1 MHRFR
6 TILRYSHS
14 GANSE
19 LSASALKVITTTAP
33 KTMLPNNKLVFGQTF
48 SDHMLTVNWSA
59 NEGWAK
65 PVISPYANF
74 SLDPACTVFHYG
86 VECFEGMKAYKDKN
100 GKIRLF
106 RPDMNMNRFYK
117 SCQRLMLPSFN
128 RDELL
133 KCIEEFVK
141 IDSRWIPSER
151 GYSLY
156 LRPTAIATQ
165 ASLGVGASSKAMIFV
180 IASPV
185 GPYYK
190 TGFSAVSLYASTKYV
205 RAWPGGTGDSKLGA
219 NYASGIR
226 PQLEVAKD
234 GHQQILWLFGD
245 KFNVTEG
252 ILSVICVNSI
262 VGTMNF
268 FMLWKNENG
277 EKELRTP
284 PLDGTILPGVTRDS
298 ILSLT
303 KEWNEFKVVEKPIT
317 VDEIT
322 QAVKEN
328 RVIEMFGA
336 GTAAIVSP
344 IKNIHFQGVDYKIPL
359 DPSQPDSQAG
369 PLTKRLADTIMGIQY
384 GEIPHKWSVVI
395 N

>member
-86 VECFEGMKAYKDKN
+86 VECFEGMKA
-100 GKIRLF
+100 
-106 RPDMNMNRFYK
+106 
-117 SCQRLMLPSFN
+117 
-128 RDELL
+128 
-133 KCIEEFVK
+133 
-141 IDSRWIPSER
+141 
-151 GYSLY
+151 
-156 LRPTAIATQ
+156 
-165 ASLGVGASSKAMIFV
+165 
-180 IASPV
+180 
-185 GPYYK
+185 K

-245 KFNVTEG
+245 KFNVTE
-252 ILSVICVNSI
+252 

-268 FMLWKNENG
+268 FMLWTNENG

-344 IKNIHFQGVDYKIPL
+344 IKNIHFQGVDYNIPL